1 MALTLPLTAG
11 VDYPSSC
18 ADYVSRIADDEDIME
33 VIVNQL
39 DEVLVRFK
47 NIPEARGDYR
57 YAPGKWSIKE
67 IVGHL
72 ADAERVF
79 AYRALR
85 IGRGDITPLPGY
97 EEEDY
102 VPQMRAEDRAL
113 ADYVEEWS
121 AVRRA
126 PSPCSAIFHH
136 PPGAGVGSLTNTRS
150 AFGAR
155 LCHCRPRATSPRGP
169 GLALRMMP
177 TGRGKTEPSKR
188 PDQRERLSPPSP
200 GLIHRD
206 VKPENILLHEGEA
219 MVADFGIAFAVSRRH
234 RT

>member
-1 MALTLPLTAG
+1 MALTLPLTVG
-11 VDYPSSC
+11 VDYPPSC
-18 ADYVSRIADDEDIME
+18 ADYVSRIAEDEDIME
-33 VIVNQL
+33 VVVNQL

-72 ADAERVF
+72 SDAERVF

-85 IGRGDITPLPGY
+85 IGRGDITPLPGF

-126 PSPCSAIFHH
+126 TIALFRNLPSSAW
-136 PPGAGVGSLTNTRS
+136 
-150 AFGAR
+150 
-155 LCHCRPRATSPRGP
+155 
-169 GLALRMMP
+169 
-177 TGRGKTEPSKR
+177 
-188 PDQRERLSPPSP
+188 
-200 GLIHRD
+200 
-206 VKPENILLHEGEA
+206 
-219 MVADFGIAFAVSRRH
+219 SRRGVANEH
-234 RT
+234 PISVQALAYAIVGHVRHHLEVLDSRYA